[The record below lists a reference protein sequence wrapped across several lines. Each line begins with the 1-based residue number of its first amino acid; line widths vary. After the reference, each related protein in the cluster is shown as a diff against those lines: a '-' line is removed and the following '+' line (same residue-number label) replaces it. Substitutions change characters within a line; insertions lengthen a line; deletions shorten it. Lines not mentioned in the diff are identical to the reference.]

1 MKIVV
6 AVPQGHFA
14 GNPRI
19 SNVATVELSDVES
32 ELIFVQSEFNRVGLE
47 NFGGGSRFRV
57 YVSENPQIFGKK
69 TSTSIFLIERKRRR
83 FH

>member
-1 MKIVV
+1 MKIVI

-19 SNVATVELSDVES
+19 SSVATVELSDVES
-32 ELIFVQSEFNRVGLE
+32 ELIFVESEFSRVGLE

-57 YVSENPQIFGKK
+57 CVSENPQFDLEKK
-69 TSTSIFLIERKRRR
+69 TSASVFLIERK
-83 FH
+83 